1 MSSGDREKG
10 VMEQALQLIANG
22 LVIGAIYALIAV
34 GLSLVFGVMRVINIA
49 HADLAMLGAY
59 VAFFAWHWYGINP
72 LLSLLPAMALLFV
85 LGMVI
90 QRVVIERVV
99 GKPLLAS
106 LMLTFGLSLLIWNSS
121 EAAFTTQI
129 RGVPYLTQ
137 PVSFLGVSMSQSY
150 IVGFALALALT
161 AALFA
166 FLKFSPQG
174 KAIRA
179 TSQNQDVALACGI
192 DTVRVRMI
200 AFGIGAALAA
210 AAGTI
215 ISMTG
220 FIYPN
225 MGFEY
230 LVKAFT
236 IVVLGGLGSVTGALI
251 AAFTYGLL
259 ESAGTYLLSA
269 RVAQA
274 LPFVLLVVI
283 LTLRP
288 SGLFGTSVDR

>member
-1 MSSGDREKG
+1 
-10 VMEQALQLIANG
+10 MEQALQLLVNG
-22 LVIGAIYALIAV
+22 FVIGAIYALIAV

-49 HADLAMLGAY
+49 HGELAMLGAY
-59 VAFFAWHWYGINP
+59 VAFFAWTWFAINP
-72 LLSLLPAMALLFV
+72 LLSLLPAMALLFLFGAV
-85 LGMVI
+85 L
-90 QRVVIERVV
+90 QRLVIERVV

-106 LMLTFGLSLLIWNSS
+106 LMLTFGLSLIIWNSS

-137 PVSFLGVSMSQSY
+137 PIAFLGVSMSRSY
-150 IVGFALALALT
+150 LVGFGLAIALT

-166 FLKFSPQG
+166 FLKFTSHG

-192 DTVRVRMI
+192 DTVQVRML

-225 MGFEY
+225 MGFEH
-230 LVKAFT
+230 LARAFT

-251 AAFTYGLL
+251 ASFIYGLL
-259 ESAGTYLLSA
+259 ESIGTQLLSP

-274 LPFVLLVVI
+274 LPFVLLVAI
-283 LTLRP
+283 LTIRP
-288 SGLFGTSVDR
+288 TGIFGTSVDR